1 MPKYTKKTVKRITD
15 LIKKDSYTIP
25 EICSMSG
32 ISESTYHCWKANHV
46 EFSEAIEKAEEA
58 RTAYFV
64 SEAKKSLLKKI
75 QGYTVQEKHVVMV
88 ESKEKDETGKTKP
101 RIKEQKTVDKHFQP
115 DTAAIIFTLCNADPV
130 NWKNRQNNEVTGK
143 DGKDL
148 FTGLKDEEL
157 DARIAE
163 LEKKLNK

>member
-32 ISESTYHCWKANHV
+32 ISESTYHYWKANHL
-46 EFSEAIEKAEEA
+46 EFSEEIEKAEQA

-64 SEAKKSLLKKI
+64 AEAKKSLLKKI
-75 QGYTVQEKHVVMV
+75 QGYTVQEKHVIMV
-88 ESKEKDETGKTKP
+88 ESKDKDESGKAKP

-115 DTAAIIFTLCNADPV
+115 DTAAIIFTLCNADPA
-130 NWKNRQNNEVTGK
+130 NWKNRQNNEVTGR

-148 FTGLKDEEL
+148 FAGLKDEDL

-163 LEKKLNK
+163 LEKKLGK